1 MKKHVIPYLNGQTSW
16 CTLLMYVFKCQLIL
30 YYWFY
35 YCTVLV
41 YVFFWYSYPFIAG
54 MGISYGA

>member
-35 YCTVLV
+35 YCTLLV

-54 MGISYGA
+54 MYC